1 MFTFNITME
10 QLLRIRKDHI
20 EISGRPNEDADTL
33 VAFDTKNLHFFEYM
47 QGWEYE
53 DLTPYSVTFHEPD
66 TDSVIG
72 KIVSLIGETM
82 PETEEERQKLEDM
95 EEAMDIIHYQDK
107 NHIALTMESGTN
119 WDHNKTGSFLSH
131 HAPFY
136 IRPYEGDKMEI
147 VDSNGNWLLRT
158 TKVIKGGDYDNYSY
172 IVTENGHKYQFV
184 TVESC

>member
-1 MFTFNITME
+1 MFVFNLTME
-10 QLLRIRKDHI
+10 QLQNIRKDHI
-20 EISGRPNEDADTL
+20 EISARPNEDADTL
-33 VAFDTKNLHFFEYM
+33 VAFNTKTLHFFEYM

-53 DLTPYSVTFHEPD
+53 DLTPYSVTFSEPD

-72 KIVSLIGETM
+72 KIVSLIGSTM
-82 PETEEERQKLEDM
+82 PETEKERQELEDM
-95 EEAMDIIHYQDK
+95 EEAMSIIEWNSK

-147 VDSNGNWLLRT
+147 VDSNGDWLLRT
-158 TKVIKGGDYDNYSY
+158 TKVIKGLDYDNYLCL
-172 IVTENGHKYQFV
+172 VTESGHKYQFV
-184 TVESC
+184 TIESC